1 MLLSPERENHCVYVV
16 LSGRLTVH
24 LGSLDAPKIAD
35 LGPGSCA
42 GEMSLIENKDPSAFV
57 VATENC
63 HLMVI
68 SHTLLWRLVD
78 RSHTFCK
85 NLLIVLS
92 ERVRSDN
99 EYIASSLGV
108 LRQAERNAHTDA
120 LTGLGNRHWMRT
132 MFEREVTRTLHSKKA
147 LCLMMIDVDNFKV
160 FNDQYG
166 HIAGDRVLVA
176 VADAL
181 REYLRPTDLVARFG
195 GDEFAVLLPDLQ
207 VKQARQ
213 TAERIRQQIAGLSPP
228 SLSTA
233 ITVSIGIADRADH
246 DDVAT
251 LVQRADAAM
260 YEAKVAGRNR
270 VSVSRPQ
277 TSKLSMSR
285 ARPSRA
291 AASTIRCSLAPAS
304 AAAEIPLAANLDV
317 LRPKPR
323 SLEVRSRVGGQTRE
337 IARTA
342 AQLVS
347 HARQRPVQRRR
358 LAALGRI
365 EITIARAHREP
376 VGLAVRRRH
385 AQLHGQTQIRDHALH
400 QHELLIVLL
409 AQEQHVGRHDVQQ
422 PADDRRDAVEVPRPA
437 RAAELA
443 AQRPAAARARRAPCR
458 TDRSR
463 PCPARTGG
471 RHCRQPRSAP
481 HRPRACADRR

>member
-1 MLLSPERENHCVYVV
+1 MSSVNFDPLAYGIDTDFRRSLLQGIALFRGIDGDSIADLLPQCGRVDVKEGHVLLSPQRENHCVYVV
-16 LSGRLTVH
+16 LSGRLSVH

-42 GEMSLIENKDPSAFV
+42 GEMSLIEDKDPSAFV
-57 VATENC
+57 VATENS

-147 LCLMMIDVDNFKV
+147 LCLMMIDVDNFKL
-160 FNDQYG
+160 FNDRYG

-176 VADAL
+176 VAEAL
-181 REYLRPTDLVARFG
+181 REFLRPTDLVARFG
-195 GDEFAVLLPDLQ
+195 GDEFAVLLPDLV

-213 TAERIRQQIAGLSPP
+213 TAERIRQQIAALSPQ

-233 ITVSIGIADRADH
+233 ITVSIGIASKTDD

-260 YEAKVAGRNR
+260 YEAKEAGRNR
-270 VSVSRPQ
+270 VAV
-277 TSKLSMSR
+277 LVGD
-285 ARPSRA
+285 PSD
-291 AASTIRCSLAPAS
+291 
-304 AAAEIPLAANLDV
+304 E
-317 LRPKPR
+317 
-323 SLEVRSRVGGQTRE
+323 
-337 IARTA
+337 
-342 AQLVS
+342 
-347 HARQRPVQRRR
+347 
-358 LAALGRI
+358 
-365 EITIARAHREP
+365 
-376 VGLAVRRRH
+376 
-385 AQLHGQTQIRDHALH
+385 
-400 QHELLIVLL
+400 
-409 AQEQHVGRHDVQQ
+409 
-422 PADDRRDAVEVPRPA
+422 
-437 RAAELA
+437 
-443 AQRPAAARARRAPCR
+443 
-458 TDRSR
+458 
-463 PCPARTGG
+463 
-471 RHCRQPRSAP
+471 
-481 HRPRACADRR
+481 

>member
-1 MLLSPERENHCVYVV
+1 MGMVSKDSLAYDVDTDFRRSLLQGIALFRGIDADSLSDVLPQCGRIDVDAGHVLLSPERENQCVYVV
-16 LSGRLTVH
+16 LTGRLSVH

-57 VATENC
+57 VTTEPC

-68 SHTLLWRLVD
+68 SHTLLWRMVD

-166 HIAGDRVLVA
+166 HIAGDSVLVA
-176 VADAL
+176 VAEAL
-181 REYLRPTDLVARFG
+181 REFLRPTDLVARFG

-207 VKQARQ
+207 INQARQ
-213 TAERIRQQIAGLSPP
+213 TAERIRQQVAGLSPA

-233 ITVSIGIADRADH
+233 ITVSIGIADRAND

-251 LVQRADAAM
+251 LVQRADSAM
-260 YEAKVAGRNR
+260 YDAKEGGRNR
-270 VSVSRPQ
+270 VAV
-277 TSKLSMSR
+277 
-285 ARPSRA
+285 A
-291 AASTIRCSLAPAS
+291 AAS
-304 AAAEIPLAANLDV
+304 
-317 LRPKPR
+317 
-323 SLEVRSRVGGQTRE
+323 
-337 IARTA
+337 
-342 AQLVS
+342 
-347 HARQRPVQRRR
+347 
-358 LAALGRI
+358 
-365 EITIARAHREP
+365 
-376 VGLAVRRRH
+376 
-385 AQLHGQTQIRDHALH
+385 
-400 QHELLIVLL
+400 HE
-409 AQEQHVGRHDVQQ
+409 
-422 PADDRRDAVEVPRPA
+422 
-437 RAAELA
+437 
-443 AQRPAAARARRAPCR
+443 
-458 TDRSR
+458 
-463 PCPARTGG
+463 
-471 RHCRQPRSAP
+471 
-481 HRPRACADRR
+481 

>member
-1 MLLSPERENHCVYVV
+1 MAARTAGSALRRAGYEGWLRNIAVALGNAPADERVVAALEARADDASAIVREHVHWALARQRDSRERTRTANSVTLVPTGVRLTIGSSSGQRISPMGMVNLESLAYGIDTDFRRSLLQGIALFRGIDAESMSDLLPQCGRIDVHEGHVLLSPERENHCVYVV

-57 VATENC
+57 VATEES

-68 SHTLLWRLVD
+68 SHTLLWRMVD

-147 LCLMMIDVDNFKV
+147 LCLMMIDVDNFKA

-166 HIAGDRVLVA
+166 HIAGDSVLVA
-176 VADAL
+176 VAEAL

-207 VKQARQ
+207 IKQARQ

-233 ITVSIGIADRADH
+233 ITVSIGIADRTERRRRRDARAARRCR
-246 DDVAT
+246 DV
-251 LVQRADAAM
+251 RR
-260 YEAKVAGRNR
+260 EGR
-270 VSVSRPQ
+270 RPQ
-277 TSKLSMSR
+277 PRRRRGQRQTSR
-285 ARPSRA
+285 VVDEPRA
-291 AASTIRCSLAPAS
+291 AEPRR
-304 AAAEIPLAANLDV
+304 AEHDALLVA
-317 LRPKPR
+317 LRRLPP
-323 SLEVRSRVGGQTRE
+323 QD
-337 IARTA
+337 
-342 AQLVS
+342 
-347 HARQRPVQRRR
+347 R
-358 LAALGRI
+358 LAA
-365 EITIARAHREP
+365 
-376 VGLAVRRRH
+376 
-385 AQLHGQTQIRDHALH
+385 
-400 QHELLIVLL
+400 
-409 AQEQHVGRHDVQQ
+409 
-422 PADDRRDAVEVPRPA
+422 
-437 RAAELA
+437 
-443 AQRPAAARARRAPCR
+443 
-458 TDRSR
+458 
-463 PCPARTGG
+463 
-471 RHCRQPRSAP
+471 
-481 HRPRACADRR
+481 